1 MANINLAGYN
11 LNPGVFKFNWGAST
25 APAAAPQEN
34 PFSGTLRKYSDAY
47 ERRMKDIMS
56 KMGKDDLGI
65 GAAIALSQ
73 AGPSPEQLEQQAA
86 LRYQEAQLAQKMS
99 QENLELLSKKSK
111 EKQARD
117 FTYSRLGDL
126 LSAIPRSFNP
136 IPYEKT
142 QELAANIANIS
153 NPGNLSR
160 QADLQAAS
168 YSLPRYFT

>member
-47 ERRMKDIMS
+47 ERRMKEIMS

-73 AGPSPEQLEQQAA
+73 AGPSPEQLEQQAE
-86 LRYQEAQLAQKMS
+86 LRYREAQLAQKMS
-99 QENLELLSKKSK
+99 QENLELLSKKSRENK
-111 EKQARD
+111 ARD
-117 FTYSRLGDL
+117 FTYNQFNNLLNSIGVLLLLLLLRLKKIL
-126 LSAIPRSFNP
+126 LVALFVNTVTLMSA
-136 IPYEKT
+136 E
-142 QELAANIANIS
+142 
-153 NPGNLSR
+153 
-160 QADLQAAS
+160 
-168 YSLPRYFT
+168 